1 MGFLDFLLGH
11 QILNDKRRDAVTAF
25 RKKAI
30 ATLEELARESKSEID
45 KELYYH
51 MIENVKNNPLVF
63 YPRKNIKEE
72 IVNYGPFQ
80 SVSVTKGEH
89 VNAYTQ
95 ITQGSKQYVVKSDY
109 INLPAEHV
117 FHGDKMTVDGV
128 FTIAHEYAHFP
139 KPVLGPFA
147 QRYRLNHEQAEE
159 LAADILS
166 AKLAAKLGF
175 SEEQIMP
182 HFYGREIVYGSFPFM
197 AWIKKVVER
206 K

>member
-1 MGFLDFLLGH
+1 MGFLDFLFGH
-11 QILNDKRRDAVTAF
+11 NILTEKRKKAVTAF
-25 RKKAI
+25 RERAI
-30 ATLEELARESKSEID
+30 STLEELARESKSEID

-51 MIENVKNNPLVF
+51 MIENVRNNPLVF

-72 IVNYGPFQ
+72 VVNYGPFQ

-95 ITQGSKQYVVKSDY
+95 ITKGAQQYIVKSDY

-117 FHGDKMTVDGV
+117 FHGDRMTVDGV

-139 KPVLGPFA
+139 KPVLGSFA

-175 SEEQIMP
+175 SESQIMP

-197 AWIKKVVER
+197 AWIKKVVE
-206 K
+206 KK